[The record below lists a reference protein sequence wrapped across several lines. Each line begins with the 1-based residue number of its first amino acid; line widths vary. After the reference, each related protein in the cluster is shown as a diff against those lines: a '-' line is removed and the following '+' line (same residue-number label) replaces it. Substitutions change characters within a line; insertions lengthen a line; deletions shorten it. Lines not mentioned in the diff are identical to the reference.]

1 MKKSYIAVALII
13 LVSGFLAVLTVEAQ
27 RSKSSNQTKDVKV
40 VKEGSGFD
48 GIVVGR
54 STRADV
60 IKKFGKNYKTKNF
73 GKYSTQ
79 LIYPG
84 GMSFYYC
91 QSDKRQQIF
100 DIELRAPFKA
110 KTGKGI
116 TLSQSTLQDIYRIY
130 GKKPLQSNGLPDL
143 EYRGVSFF
151 YDKYRG
157 KNVVT
162 VIDIVENSG
171 IRQCKESK

>member
-1 MKKSYIAVALII
+1 MKKSYIAVALVV
-13 LVSGFLAVLTVEAQ
+13 LVSCFFAVSIAEAQ
-27 RSKSSNQTKDVKV
+27 RSKSSNSLKV
-40 VKEGSGFD
+40 VKEGVGFD
-48 GIVVGR
+48 GIVVGK
-54 STRADV
+54 STRADI
-60 IKKFGKNYKTKNF
+60 IKKYGKNFKTKDY

-79 LIYPG
+79 MIYPG

-110 KTGKGI
+110 KTSKGI
-116 TLSQSTLQDIYRIY
+116 VLSQSTLADVYKIY
-130 GKKPLQSNGLPDL
+130 GKSKDGL

-151 YDKYRG
+151 YAKYRG

-162 VIDIVENSG
+162 VIDIVENGG
-171 IRQCKESK
+171 IRQCKEAK

>member
-1 MKKSYIAVALII
+1 MKRSYIGVALVV
-13 LVSGFLAVLTVEAQ
+13 LVSCLFAVSIVEAQ
-27 RSKSSNQTKDVKV
+27 RSNSSKGLKV
-40 VKEGSGFD
+40 VKEGVGFD
-48 GIVVGR
+48 GITVGR

-60 IKKFGKNYKTKNF
+60 IKKYGKNYKTKNF

-84 GMSFYYC
+84 GISFYYC

-110 KTGKGI
+110 KTSKGI
-116 TLSQSTLQDIYRIY
+116 VLSQSTLQDIYRIY
-130 GKKPLQSNGLPDL
+130 GKSKDGL

-151 YDKYRG
+151 YAKSRG

-171 IRQCKESK
+171 IRQCKENK